1 MQKITP
7 MLWFNDQ
14 AEEAAKFY
22 VSVFKDAKILETS
35 YYGEG
40 SPGPVG
46 TVLVVK
52 FQLEGQ
58 EYLALNG
65 LTDNPF
71 SDAVSLMVYCET
83 QKELDYYWDRLLA
96 GGGEPIACG
105 WLKDKYGFRWQV
117 TPTLLM
123 QYINDKDKVKSKR
136 AMDAMMK
143 MVKLDIAA
151 LKKAYDGN
159 A

>member
-22 VSVFKDAKILETS
+22 VSVFRDAKILETS
-35 YYGEG
+35 HYGEG
-40 SPGPVG
+40 SAAPGK
-46 TVLVVK
+46 VLVVK

-65 LTDNPF
+65 FTDNPF

-83 QKELDYYWDRLLA
+83 QAEVDHYWDRLLA

-105 WLKDKYGFRWQV
+105 
-117 TPTLLM
+117 
-123 QYINDKDKVKSKR
+123 
-136 AMDAMMK
+136 
-143 MVKLDIAA
+143 
-151 LKKAYDGN
+151 
-159 A
+159 

>member
-14 AEEAAKFY
+14 AEAASKFY

-40 SPGPVG
+40 SPAPGK
-46 TVLVVK
+46 VLVVK

-65 LTDNPF
+65 LQDRPF
-71 SDAVSLMVYCET
+71 SDAVSLMVNCKDQQEV
-83 QKELDYYWDRLLA
+83 DHYWDGLLA

-105 WLKDKYGFRWQV
+105 WLKDKFGFRWQV
-117 TPTLLM
+117 TPRILIRYLH
-123 QYINDKDKVKSKR
+123 DKDKAKAQR
-136 AMDAMMK
+136 TMAAMMQ
-143 MVKLDIAA
+143 MVKIDIAA
-151 LKKAYDGN
+151 LQKAYDG
-159 A
+159 

>member
-35 YYGEG
+35 HYGED
-40 SPGPVG
+40 SPAPGKA
-46 TVLVVK
+46 LVVK
-52 FQLEGQ
+52 FRLEGQ

-65 LTDNPF
+65 LQDKPF
-71 SDAVSLMVYCET
+71 SEAVSLMINCKDQAEV
-83 QKELDYYWDRLLA
+83 DHYWDGLMA
-96 GGGEPIACG
+96 DGGEPLACG
-105 WLKDKYGFRWQV
+105 WLKDKFGFRWQV
-117 TPTLLM
+117 IPIALM
-123 QYINDKDKVKSKR
+123 QYIGDKDKAKSGR
-136 AMDAMMK
+136 AMAAMMQ

-151 LKKAYDGN
+151 LKKAYDG
-159 A
+159 